1 MTTAQPQ
8 VFISYQ
14 RADEAFARQVR
25 EHLAAH
31 GVTTWMDQYD
41 IPVGAYWPDEINKGL
56 AASDIVVGILSP
68 DAAASRNV
76 KNEWD
81 WTIAHDRRLLLL
93 MVQPTDIPHRYI
105 SINFIDATD
114 PDRSLAFAALLQ
126 SLGVQ
131 PALVHSPAAEVESG
145 DVPIPSRHGVSR
157 GARRSRSE
165 PFVVGREREQELLN
179 RQIEGLLAGNGSI
192 VLVGGEAGIGKTT
205 LTSWFAWAAEQRGV
219 VVCVGGCYDL
229 TTTPPYGP
237 WVEITR
243 AWPVDV
249 PGFPDVPPELRGGD
263 ALARVHSQAALF
275 EIASEFFV
283 VASAVKPLVLLLED
297 MHWTDQG
304 SLDLLRYLA
313 RSVAGRRLMLV
324 VTYRDDELTRR
335 HPLQQMLPA
344 LIRESNAQRLGLQR
358 LADEAIGT
366 LIARR
371 YPLPDADL
379 ERLTTYIE
387 RVTEGNPFF
396 VTEVLHA
403 LVEAGTLAR
412 ENDGWGVSGLD
423 QVRVPELV
431 RQVIESRLDR
441 LGDASRQLLEVAAVI
456 GHEVDIDLWIE
467 IGGSEESLLVDVL
480 ERAIEARLVE
490 EMPGGTR
497 LRFSHALVRETLY
510 AGLVS
515 IRRRAWHRQ
524 IGEALSSKTQPDPDV
539 IATHFQRAADPRAAQ
554 WLVWAGER
562 AQQAYA
568 WSTAVER
575 YEAAL
580 ELLIVTDSD
589 PRERGWL
596 QYRVARLKRFQHPR
610 ESLDYLTE
618 AMRIAADEDDH
629 ALAAAARYT
638 WGVCQYYVGEYQE
651 AIAGMSAGTDMLEAL
666 PVEEQERLDLGPDA
680 HGVATITNPR
690 GLLVVFMAILGY
702 LDDALRMGEATKEA
716 APKLSA
722 LAELGW
728 SHFGDRRGGLGIVYA
743 LLGRVD
749 EARAS
754 FELGTAIFQAN
765 GHFSTQAINTFNQ
778 LRLLSLPYLT
788 DYLAEH
794 EQLAAQSEAANARAA
809 GTVDIVLS
817 ATPLPLLYLTGRWDE
832 VVSIARSTLESAHI
846 HQIDQELCHEYL
858 AIVALARG
866 RRDEGWRNV
875 RALLP
880 AEVMTE
886 PGTVVL
892 STTLTLQQVA
902 AGLAMDA
909 GDLAQATEWLT
920 AHDRWLV
927 WSGAVLGQVER
938 CLGWAR
944 YHLCLG
950 DRVAAEAQARIALDK
965 ANDPRQPLGLLA
977 SHRLLGQLATER
989 GDATVAD
996 DLLSEA
1002 LTLADACHSPYE
1014 RALTL
1019 IAQAELAI
1027 AIGADARDML
1037 SEARTI
1043 CERLGARPTLERIAA
1058 LEQMLSSPTGGDGR

>member
-1 MTTAQPQ
+1 MSAQLPQ

-14 RADEAFARQVR
+14 RADELFARQVR
-25 EHLAAH
+25 AHLAAH
-31 GVTTWMDQYD
+31 GVRTWMDQYD
-41 IPVGAYWPDEINKGL
+41 IPVGAYWPDEIDKGL
-56 AASDIVVGILSP
+56 ASSDIVVGILSP
-68 DAAASRNV
+68 DSVASRNV

-81 WTIAHDRRLLLL
+81 WAIAHDRRLLLL

-114 PDRSLAFAALLQ
+114 PDRSLPFGALLQ
-126 SLGVQ
+126 SLGVHA
-131 PALVHSPAAEVESG
+131 ALVHSPASAVGSG
-145 DVPIPSRHGVSR
+145 DAPIATRQGVSR

-165 PFVVGREREQELLN
+165 PFVVGREREQELLS
-179 RQIEGLLAGNGSI
+179 RQIEGLLAGEGSI

-205 LTSWFAWAAEQRGV
+205 LTSWFAWAAEQRDA

-237 WVEITR
+237 WVEMTR
-243 AWPVDV
+243 AWPADA
-249 PGFPDVPPELRGGD
+249 PGFPAVPPELRGGD

-283 VASAVKPLVLLLED
+283 AASAVKPLVLLLED

-335 HPLQQMLPA
+335 HPLQQMLPS

-358 LADEAIGT
+358 LDDDAIGT

-379 ERLTTYIE
+379 ERLATYIE

-403 LVEAGTLAR
+403 LEEAGTLAR
-412 ENDGWGVSGLD
+412 DNDGWRVSGLD

-441 LGDASRQLLEVAAVI
+441 LGAVSRQLLEVAAVI
-456 GHEVDIDLWIE
+456 GHEVNIDLWSD
-467 IGGSEESLLVDVL
+467 IGGSDESLLVDVL

-490 EMPGGTR
+490 ELPGGAR

-524 IGEALSSKTQPDPDV
+524 IGEALLSRAQPDPDV
-539 IATHFQRAADPRAAQ
+539 IATHFQRAADPRAVH
-554 WLVWAGER
+554 WLVRAGER

-580 ELLIVTDSD
+580 DVLSVSDSD

-596 QYRVARLKRFQHPR
+596 QYRIARLQRFLYPR
-610 ESLDYLTE
+610 ESLEYLNE
-618 AMRIAADEDDH
+618 ALRVAADVDDR
-629 ALAAAARYT
+629 ALAAAARYSI
-638 WGVCQYYVGEYQE
+638 GLCRFFVGDYPA
-651 AIAGMSAGTDMLEAL
+651 AIADMSAGADMLEAL
-666 PVEEQERLDLGPDA
+666 TVGEQERLDLGPDPQ
-680 HGVATITNPR
+680 GIPTITNPR
-690 GLLVVFMAILGY
+690 GFLVAAMVQVGY
-702 LDDALRMGEATKEA
+702 LNDALRMGEATREA
-716 APKLSA
+716 APKSTA

-728 SHFGDRRGGLGIVYA
+728 SHYADRHNALGMAYA

-749 EARAS
+749 EARSS
-754 FELGTAIFQAN
+754 FERALRMYREN
-765 GHFSTQAINTFNQ
+765 GHFSTQAVAAYSQ
-778 LRLLSLPYLT
+778 LWFVSLTYRTEDL
-788 DYLAEH
+788 DEHAQLVAEG
-794 EQLAAQSEAANARAA
+794 ASAFARS
-809 GTVDIVLS
+809 S
-817 ATPLPLLYLTGRWDE
+817 ATVGFTAGPDAMSLPLLYLDGRWDAA
-832 VVSIARSTLESAHI
+832 VTCARSQLGSATFSALDRDISHVTL
-846 HQIDQELCHEYL
+846 
-858 AIVALARG
+858 ALIAQARG
-866 RRDEGWRNV
+866 EPDEARRHV

-880 AEVMTE
+880 AGAATE
-886 PGTVVL
+886 PGTVGL
-892 STTLTLQQVA
+892 YDTLTMQRVLIGLALDDGDLDLA
-902 AGLAMDA
+902 AGWLAT
-909 GDLAQATEWLT
+909 Q
-920 AHDRWLV
+920 DRWLM
-927 WSGAVLGQVER
+927 WSGAVLGRAEYH
-938 CLGWAR
+938 LLLAR
-944 YHLCLG
+944 YHLLAG
-950 DRVAAEAQARIALDK
+950 DEDASLAAATAALEH
-965 ANDPRQPLGLLA
+965 ASEPRQPLALIAAHRTQGELLTRRA
-977 SHRLLGQLATER
+977 LLGHA
-989 GDATVAD
+989 AD
-996 DLLSEA
+996 HLHESIR
-1002 LTLADACHSPYE
+1002 LADACAAPFE

-1019 IAQAELAI
+1019 VALAELDIVMGCNPRERLAQARA
-1027 AIGADARDML
+1027 
-1037 SEARTI
+1037 I
-1043 CERLGARPTLERIAA
+1043 CEPLDARPTLERIAA
-1058 LEQMLSSPTGGDGR
+1058 LEARLP